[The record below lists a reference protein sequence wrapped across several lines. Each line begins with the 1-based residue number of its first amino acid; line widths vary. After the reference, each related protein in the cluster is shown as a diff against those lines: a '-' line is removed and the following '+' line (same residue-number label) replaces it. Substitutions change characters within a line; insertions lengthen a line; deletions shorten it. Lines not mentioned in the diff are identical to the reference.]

1 MCTGDW
7 FRLLKEHVLCLGP
20 EHKVERTKSE
30 SFVPPHRYLGC
41 CREEKNDVLF
51 REFWEINALKHECK
65 KHPLLLL

>member
-51 REFWEINALKHECK
+51 
-65 KHPLLLL
+65 